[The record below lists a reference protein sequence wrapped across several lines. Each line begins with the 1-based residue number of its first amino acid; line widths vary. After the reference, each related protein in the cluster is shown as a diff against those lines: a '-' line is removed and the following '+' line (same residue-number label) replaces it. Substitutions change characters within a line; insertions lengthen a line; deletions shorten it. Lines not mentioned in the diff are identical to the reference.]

1 MPRVRLA
8 DDIQVPVMPLPALPS
23 NNLSPSSGQPT
34 HSCLQPGFLLTL
46 QCSHRFLIA
55 LCTFIPL
62 VCCCTATATDP
73 AVELVTAIGARA
85 TRGWKSA
92 PTARRGASAIVRRD
106 SVVKRDAI
114 LDLWRTAHGVELG
127 TRKRVYR
134 GLVVTRLRFRASW
147 RVRGRIFSLIHL
159 RFHPKPARPSRDR
172 LQQPHIVR

>member
-8 DDIQVPVMPLPALPS
+8 DNIQVPVMPLPALPS
-23 NNLSPSSGQPT
+23 NNLSPFPGQPPP
-34 HSCLQPGFLLTL
+34 SIYIFGSGYLLTL

-62 VCCCTATATDP
+62 VCCCTATVTDP

-114 LDLWRTAHGVELG
+114 LDLWRTARGVELG
-127 TRKRVYR
+127 T
-134 GLVVTRLRFRASW
+134 
-147 RVRGRIFSLIHL
+147 
-159 RFHPKPARPSRDR
+159 
-172 LQQPHIVR
+172 